1 MVWQKA
7 ERKGIDK
14 FTLIRTKN
22 GKDNVKFTKNFVEYL
37 EQVNALV
44 KEAGFDKSKDTL
56 IKSIQERELLVPVVG
71 GFSAGKSTAINAFLG
86 EDILSVAITP
96 ETALATELRY
106 TDGESYVEGVKE
118 NGQSLSLTEFS
129 TLKDRA
135 SEFQFVRLYLNNKR
149 LKDIAPIVL
158 VEICP
163 ALIRLYKHT
172 TRRFYA
178 IFNLARILL

>member
-1 MVWQKA
+1 MLNSQ
-7 ERKGIDK
+7 R
-14 FTLIRTKN
+14 
-22 GKDNVKFTKNFVEYL
+22 NFVEYL

-44 KEAGFDKSKDTL
+44 KEAGLDKSKEKL
-56 IKSIQERELLVPVVG
+56 IKSIKEQELLVPIVG
-71 GFSAGKSTAINAFLG
+71 NFNAGKSTALNIFLD
-86 EDILSVAITP
+86 ENVLSTASKA

-158 VEICP
+158 VDMPGFNSSIQ
-163 ALIRLYKHT
+163 AHDKGDFTLSSIWHA
-172 TRRFYA
+172 FYCS
-178 IFNLARILL
+178 